1 MSRTGIRITLS
12 FFLSVCSTAPCVDAS
27 PPLVAVS
34 PRNQHPLD
42 SFDDVPKWRGGWSA
56 RVCVGVMEHTAGHYC
71 ICCCCLCSPIGQQ
84 HLHPLVPSQPIREIK
99 RRTCL
104 ARGGTHRNHLFSLLL
119 LFLLYD
125 NNAQSLKDFSPHM
138 RRRIQ

>member
-1 MSRTGIRITLS
+1 MERGFSVRRARVSDWHSNYPLFLS
-12 FFLSVCSTAPCVDAS
+12 FFLCVPLRRAWMRLLRLSLYRHGTNTPSTRS
-27 PPLVAVS
+27 MTFQ
-34 PRNQHPLD
+34 NGGG
-42 SFDDVPKWRGGWSA
+42 GGWSA

-104 ARGGTHRNHLFSLLL
+104 ARGGTHRNHLFFPPPTIS
-119 LFLLYD
+119 FI
-125 NNAQSLKDFSPHM
+125 
-138 RRRIQ
+138 R